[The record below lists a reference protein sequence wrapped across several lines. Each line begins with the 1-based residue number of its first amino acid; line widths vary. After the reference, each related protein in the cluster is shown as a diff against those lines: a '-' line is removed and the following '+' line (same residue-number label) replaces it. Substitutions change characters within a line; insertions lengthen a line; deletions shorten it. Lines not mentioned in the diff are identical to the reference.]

1 MSEEE
6 EFRAMEQ
13 KEVEQRIEKLAEAA
27 ADKFVF
33 VDNARHSLDILT
45 LHQAYKRGYRDAL
58 LDLIIKGKKF
68 I

>member
-27 ADKFVF
+27 ADKF

-58 LDLIIKGKKF
+58 LDLIIKGKELL
-68 I
+68 